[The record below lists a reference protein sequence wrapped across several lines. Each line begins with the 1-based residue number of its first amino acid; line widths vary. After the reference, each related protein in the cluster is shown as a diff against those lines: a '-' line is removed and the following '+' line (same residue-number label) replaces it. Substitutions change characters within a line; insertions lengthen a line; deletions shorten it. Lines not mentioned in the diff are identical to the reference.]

1 MLTESQSQCTRLDHS
16 TRLKVNTCGKYP
28 IFAHHIAC
36 FWVFTDQT
44 FNSFGH
50 ITLPTLIDHCQ
61 TWLKTIYL
69 LDKKY
74 KRVHEIKGYWQPSL
88 NLLLKKKIH
97 DHFEHST
104 TPKKKKK
111 TLFSKGMRNNDT
123 RGPTQLNS
131 NRCMSLNEEDA
142 ECLRYFSNF
151 PIHTSM
157 LFSSFT
163 FFLNHLA
170 HWKTKGEK
178 KKMKERT
185 VMDSSI
191 LLTDASLKFLRNE
204 YTRK

>member
-1 MLTESQSQCTRLDHS
+1 MTQ
-16 TRLKVNTCGKYP
+16 
-28 IFAHHIAC
+28 
-36 FWVFTDQT
+36 
-44 FNSFGH
+44 
-50 ITLPTLIDHCQ
+50 
-61 TWLKTIYL
+61 TIYL
-69 LDKKY
+69 LDKKIQKGASN
-74 KRVHEIKGYWQPSL
+74 KRVLTTLFKFII
-88 NLLLKKKIH
+88 KKKIH
-97 DHFEHST
+97 DHIEHST
-104 TPKKKKK
+104 THKKKKK

-191 LLTDASLKFLRNE
+191 LLTDESLKFLRNE